1 MVVGGKVFL
10 RITSDITKMGGE
22 PCIRGQPITVATV
35 LNMLADGMTQQEIT
49 AAFPDLTPE
58 DIAEALRFAAEL
70 VRNAARPGLRNGTNL
85 DWVKVKSD
93 IEKLRQFDG
102 DPESRPSETVIAGA
116 FRLAKSLAKLNCTPP
131 QAVVAGVNGTIYL
144 EWNDTDAYQEVE
156 ITGGCTSEW
165 RYVDKRTSTVSSYQ
179 LIWR

>member
-1 MVVGGKVFL
+1 MVVGGKAFL

-22 PCIRGQPITVATV
+22 PCIRGLPITVAML
-35 LNMLADGMTQQEIT
+35 LNMLADGMTQQEII

-70 VRNAARPGLRNGTNL
+70 VRNAARPGLPGGTKL
-85 DWVKVKSD
+85 DWAKVKFD
-93 IEKLRQFDG
+93 IEKLRKFDG

-116 FRLAKSLAKLNCTPP
+116 LRLAKSLATLNCTPP

-144 EWNDTDAYQEVE
+144 EWNDAEAYQEIE
-156 ITGGCTSEW
+156 INGGYTSEW
-165 RYVDKRTSTVSSYQ
+165 RCVDKRTGTVSSCQ